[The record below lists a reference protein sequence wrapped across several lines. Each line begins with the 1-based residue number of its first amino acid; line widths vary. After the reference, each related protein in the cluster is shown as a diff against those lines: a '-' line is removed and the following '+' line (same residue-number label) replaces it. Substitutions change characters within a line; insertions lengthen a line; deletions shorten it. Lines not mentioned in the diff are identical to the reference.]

1 MIGHTLNSYK
11 ILDKI
16 NEGGMG
22 VIYLAKHK
30 FLERNAAIKVL
41 KASFSKNNDIK
52 ERFFHEAKTLSMLDH
67 PYIVKILDFDQYE
80 DNFYIIMEYVEG
92 VTLEDH
98 IGYKSG
104 LIPEEKAKELFTKIL
119 SGLGYAHT
127 KDVVHRDIKPSNVI
141 IDSNFNPKILDFGI
155 ARLLTSDNRLT
166 KVGGRMGSP
175 LYMSPEQCL
184 GKETDFHSDI
194 YSIGVTLYEALTA
207 KHPFE
212 NENDSDYA
220 LQSRIINENP
230 LPPSYHY
237 PLISKHMEFI
247 IATALSKN
255 PYERFNSCFAFIDAF
270 NNPYFSGSYNYQE
283 VQYQAHSQNS
293 PQNVS
298 ERIEEIVPSPLDIS
312 EAEII
317 TEQNNLQS
325 NPKVQ
330 RDKTKPKSFVKEVY
344 KNGSAKTKI
353 YEPQKEDIK
362 EIKKDDFIIKAPF
375 YKTPSFIA
383 ISSVAAILIVIWII
397 VSSNK
402 SNVAEEN
409 VIKSDTTRVQQNIK
423 NPPIV
428 PSSTEIK
435 PSDNQNNSEKI
446 SKENPPEKIRKTKR
460 KENSETPVRQEQPT
474 TEKKKGK
481 TIFE

>member
-1 MIGHTLNSYK
+1 MVGQTLNSYK
-11 ILDKI
+11 ILSKI

-92 VTLEDH
+92 ITLEDH
-98 IGYKSG
+98 IGFKSG
-104 LIPEEKAKELFTKIL
+104 LIPEEKTKELFTKIL

-127 KDVVHRDIKPSNVI
+127 KEVVHRDIKPSNII

-155 ARLLTSDNRLT
+155 ARLITSDNRLT

-230 LPPSYHY
+230 LPPSSHY

-247 IATALSKN
+247 ISTALSKN
-255 PYERFNSCFAFIDAF
+255 PYERFNSCFAFIDAL
-270 NNPYFSGSYNYQE
+270 NNPYFTGSYNYQE
-283 VQYQAHSQNS
+283 VQYQPY
-293 PQNVS
+293 PQNLPHNFS
-298 ERIEEIVPSPLDIS
+298 ERIEEIVPPVLNTSDP
-312 EAEII
+312 EII
-317 TEQNNLQS
+317 IEQNNLQP
-325 NPKVQ
+325 NPKVKQ
-330 RDKTKPKSFVKEVY
+330 DINKPKSFAKEVN
-344 KNGSAKTKI
+344 KGDSAKTKI
-353 YEPQKEDIK
+353 YESKQDDNKD
-362 EIKKDDFIIKAPF
+362 IKKDDFEIKAPI
-375 YKTPSFIA
+375 YKSSSFIA
-383 ISSVAAILIVIWII
+383 ISLVATILIVIWIF

-409 VIKSDTTRVQQNIK
+409 VIKSDTTNVKPNIK

-435 PSDNQNNSEKI
+435 PTDNQINSDKTT
-446 SKENPPEKIRKTKR
+446 KPTEKIRKNK
-460 KENSETPVRQEQPT
+460 KSENNETPVRQEQPS

-481 TIFE
+481 TFFE

>member
-230 LPPSYHY
+230 LPPSFHY

-247 IATALSKN
+247 ISTALSKN

-283 VQYQAHSQNS
+283 VQYQAYPQNP

-298 ERIEEIVPSPLDIS
+298 ERIEEIVTPPLDTS

-317 TEQNNLQS
+317 IEQNNLQS

-330 RDKTKPKSFVKEVY
+330 RDKTKPKSFVKEVN
-344 KNGSAKTKI
+344 KSGSAKTKI
-353 YEPQKEDIK
+353 YEPKKED
-362 EIKKDDFIIKAPF
+362 KKDDFIIKAPF

-383 ISSVAAILIVIWII
+383 ISSVATILIVIWII
-397 VSSNK
+397 VSSIN

-409 VIKSDTTRVQQNIK
+409 VIKSDTSAFNSVKSNFKTQ
-423 NPPIV
+423 PIV
-428 PSSTEIK
+428 PSGSEVK
-435 PSDNQNNSEKI
+435 PSDNQNNSEKT
-446 SKENPPEKIRKTKR
+446 SEQNKPEKTRKIK
-460 KENSETPVRQEQPT
+460 KNENSETPVRQEQPT

-481 TIFE
+481 TVFE